1 MSYYLF
7 EENRVSAL
15 KDRIG
20 DFPLIKKELLADTP
34 NSNYYL

>member
-7 EENRVSAL
+7 VENRVSAL

-20 DFPLIKKELLADTP
+20 DFPLTEKGATRQIP
-34 NSNYYL
+34 PII